1 MKAFVVIALSV
12 PLALSGCAARLGR
25 LNDNQRA
32 ERLARERGRLTEL
45 KDPVQRTKSYIV
57 ISTLLLDFITG
68 AARDHQM
75 DVMGTLL
82 EQYTTAIRSA
92 RDTIVNS
99 DRDATRNPSGYK
111 DLELA
116 LRQHARRLDD
126 IGRTLSLDDRA
137 GVEAA
142 RNVTATIRGELIK
155 LIFPQSKVSP
165 AFRQLVT

>member
-1 MKAFVVIALSV
+1 MKVFLAIALSF
-12 PLALSGCAARLGR
+12 PLVLSGCAARLGR

-32 ERLARERGRLTEL
+32 ERLARERGRLSEL

-68 AARDHQM
+68 ATRDHQT
-75 DVMGTLL
+75 DVMGPLL

-99 DRDATRNPSGYK
+99 DRDPTRNPAGYR

-142 RNVTATIRGELIK
+142 RNVATTIREELIK
-155 LIFPQSKVSP
+155 LIFPQPKVSP
-165 AFRQLVT
+165 SFVT

>member
-1 MKAFVVIALSV
+1 MKAFLVIVLSI
-12 PLALSGCAARLGR
+12 PLVLSGCAARLGR

-57 ISTLLLDFITG
+57 ISTLLLDFVTG
-68 AARDHQM
+68 AARDHQT
-75 DVMGTLL
+75 DLMGTLL
-82 EQYTTAIRSA
+82 EQYMTAIQSA

-99 DRDATRNPSGYK
+99 DSDAARNPSGYK

-126 IGRTLSLDDRA
+126 IGRTLSLDERA
-137 GVEAA
+137 NVEAA
-142 RNVTATIRGELIK
+142 RNVASMIRGDLIK

-165 AFRQLVT
+165 RPVVT

>member
-1 MKAFVVIALSV
+1 
-12 PLALSGCAARLGR
+12 
-25 LNDNQRA
+25 
-32 ERLARERGRLTEL
+32 
-45 KDPVQRTKSYIV
+45 
-57 ISTLLLDFITG
+57 
-68 AARDHQM
+68 M